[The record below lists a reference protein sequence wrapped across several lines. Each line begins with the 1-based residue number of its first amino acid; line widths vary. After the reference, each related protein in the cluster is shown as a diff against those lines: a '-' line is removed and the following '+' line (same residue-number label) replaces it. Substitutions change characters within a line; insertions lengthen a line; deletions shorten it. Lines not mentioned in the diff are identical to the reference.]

1 MSSIATITI
10 SGPSETLSD
19 LGTRKAVLLPLDE
32 YEALLDRLE
41 ELEDIIDSRI
51 ALAEYEAGQGYSLQ
65 AYLAERKER
74 YRVSRGVG
82 EQES

>member
-1 MSSIATITI
+1 
-10 SGPSETLSD
+10 
-19 LGTRKAVLLPLDE
+19 VLPLDE

-51 ALAEYEAGQGYSLQ
+51 ALAEYQAGQGRSLQ

-74 YRVSRGVG
+74 YRVSGGLG
-82 EQES
+82 E

>member
-10 SGPSETLSD
+10 SGPPETLAS
-19 LGTRKAVLLPLDE
+19 LGTRRAVVLPLDE

-51 ALAEYEAGQGYSLQ
+51 ALAEYQAGQGRSLQ

-74 YRVSRGVG
+74 YRVSGGLG
-82 EQES
+82 E

>member
-1 MSSIATITI
+1 MSSISTITI
-10 SGPSETLSD
+10 SGSSETLAD

-32 YEALLDRLE
+32 YEALLNRLE

-51 ALAEYEAGQGYSLQ
+51 ALTEYKAGQGRSLQ

-74 YRVSRGVG
+74 YRVPGGVG